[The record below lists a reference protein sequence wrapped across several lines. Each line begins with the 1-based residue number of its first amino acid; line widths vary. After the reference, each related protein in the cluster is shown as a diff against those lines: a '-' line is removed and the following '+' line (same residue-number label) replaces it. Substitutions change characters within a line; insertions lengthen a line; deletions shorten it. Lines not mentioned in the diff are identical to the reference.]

1 MKSWLQKYLFWIF
14 ISGLVIYWAY
24 RQWPHNIA
32 IQDIPIEQND
42 GQIAPLTIAKDSI
55 TIVHFYA
62 HWCGPCMRELPEIA
76 ANQASFRQAGISIIC
91 ITDDSFAFIKDI
103 HSRTQLK
110 IFKTPSLKDLNVFSI
125 PMTYIYD
132 AEGHQVKRI
141 EGPFDWNNP
150 TTIKEI
156 LNTKNHE

>member
-42 GQIAPLTIAKDSI
+42 GQIVPLTIAKDSI

-76 ANQASFRQAGISIIC
+76 EFQDVYQKAGISIIC
-91 ITDDSFAFIKDI
+91 ITDDAFDFIEDIKNR
-103 HSRTQLK
+103 SQLK
-110 IFKTPSLKDLNVFSI
+110 ILRTPSMKDINVFSI
-125 PMTYIYD
+125 PMTYIYNQKG
-132 AEGHQVKRI
+132 EQVQRI
-141 EGPFDWNNP
+141 EGPFEWSNP
-150 TTIKEI
+150 NTMNEI
-156 LNTKNHE
+156 LKNN

>member
-14 ISGLVIYWAY
+14 ISGLVVYWAY

-42 GQIAPLTIAKDSI
+42 GQIVPLTIAKDSI

-76 ANQASFRQAGISIIC
+76 ELQDVYQKAGISIIC
-91 ITDDSFAFIKDI
+91 ITDDAFDFIEDIKNR
-103 HSRTQLK
+103 SQLK
-110 IFKTPSLKDLNVFSI
+110 ILRTPSLKDINVFSI
-125 PMTYIYD
+125 PMTYIYNQKG
-132 AEGHQVKRI
+132 EQVQRI
-141 EGPFDWNNP
+141 EGPFEWSNP
-150 TTIKEI
+150 NTMNEI
-156 LNTKNHE
+156 LKNN

>member
-42 GQIAPLTIAKDSI
+42 GQIVPLTIAKDSI

-76 ANQASFRQAGISIIC
+76 EFQDVYQKAGISIIC
-91 ITDDSFAFIKDI
+91 ITDDAFDFIEDIKNR
-103 HSRTQLK
+103 SQLK
-110 IFKTPSLKDLNVFSI
+110 ILRTPSLKDINVFSI
-125 PMTYIYD
+125 PMTYIYNQKG
-132 AEGHQVKRI
+132 EQVQRI
-141 EGPFDWNNP
+141 EGPFEWSNP
-150 TTIKEI
+150 NTMNEI
-156 LNTKNHE
+156 LKNN

>member
-76 ANQASFRQAGISIIC
+76 EFQDVYQKAGISIIC
-91 ITDDSFAFIKDI
+91 ITDDAFDFIEDIKNR
-103 HSRTQLK
+103 SQLK
-110 IFKTPSLKDLNVFSI
+110 ILRTPSLKDINVFSI
-125 PMTYIYD
+125 PMTYIYNQKG
-132 AEGHQVKRI
+132 EQVQRI
-141 EGPFDWNNP
+141 EGPFEWSNP
-150 TTIKEI
+150 NTMNEI
-156 LNTKNHE
+156 LKNN

>member
-1 MKSWLQKYLFWIF
+1 MKNWLQKYLFWIF

-42 GQIAPLTIAKDSI
+42 GQIVPLTIATDSI

-76 ANQASFRQAGISIIC
+76 EFQDVYQKAGISIIC
-91 ITDDSFAFIKDI
+91 ITDDAFDFIEDIKNR
-103 HSRTQLK
+103 SQLK
-110 IFKTPSLKDLNVFSI
+110 ILRTPSLKDINVFSI
-125 PMTYIYD
+125 PMTYIYNQKG
-132 AEGHQVKRI
+132 EQVQRI
-141 EGPFDWNNP
+141 EGPFEWSNP
-150 TTIKEI
+150 NTMNEI
-156 LNTKNHE
+156 LKNN

>member
-42 GQIAPLTIAKDSI
+42 GQIVPLTISKDSI

-76 ANQASFRQAGISIIC
+76 EFQDVYQKAGISIIC
-91 ITDDSFAFIKDI
+91 ITDDAFDFIEDIKNR
-103 HSRTQLK
+103 SQLK
-110 IFKTPSLKDLNVFSI
+110 ILRTPSLKDINVFSI
-125 PMTYIYD
+125 PMTYIYNQKG
-132 AEGHQVKRI
+132 EQVQRI
-141 EGPFDWNNP
+141 EGPFEWSNP
-150 TTIKEI
+150 NTMNEI
-156 LNTKNHE
+156 LKNN

>member
-14 ISGLVIYWAY
+14 ISGLVVYWAY

-42 GQIAPLTIAKDSI
+42 GQIVPLTIAKDSI

-76 ANQASFRQAGISIIC
+76 ELQDVYQKAGISIIC
-91 ITDDSFAFIKDI
+91 ITDDAFDFIEDIKNR
-103 HSRTQLK
+103 SQLK
-110 IFKTPSLKDLNVFSI
+110 ILRTPALKDINVFSI
-125 PMTYIYD
+125 PMTYIYNQKG
-132 AEGHQVKRI
+132 EQVQRI
-141 EGPFDWNNP
+141 EGPFEWSNP
-150 TTIKEI
+150 NTMNEI
-156 LNTKNHE
+156 LKNN

>member
-42 GQIAPLTIAKDSI
+42 GQIVPLTIAKDSI

-76 ANQASFRQAGISIIC
+76 EFHDVYQKAGISIIC
-91 ITDDSFAFIKDI
+91 ITDDAFDFIEDIKNR
-103 HSRTQLK
+103 SQLK
-110 IFKTPSLKDLNVFSI
+110 ILRTPSLKDINVFSI
-125 PMTYIYD
+125 PMTYIYNQKG
-132 AEGHQVKRI
+132 EQVQRI
-141 EGPFDWNNP
+141 EGPFEWSNP
-150 TTIKEI
+150 NTMNEI
-156 LNTKNHE
+156 LKNN